1 MNILMLAPEPFFQPR
16 GTPISVYFRLKALS
30 TMGHRVDLVTYHLG
44 EDREFAQVRIL
55 RIPDLFRIKTI
66 KIGPSWAKI
75 PLDSLMLL
83 KTIGRLARGRYDLVF
98 SHEEAAFFGTALARL
113 WRIPHVYDMHS
124 SLPQQLKNFEF
135 TRSRLL
141 TGMFRRLE
149 NYVLKRSAGI
159 IVICP
164 DLLEQVQKAGQ
175 GDKAVLL
182 ENVLDFEYSRRP
194 PEEARS
200 MRSEYADDDEKI
212 VLYAGNFQNYQG
224 IPLLLEAAAQMKE
237 DPVRFLL
244 VGDTPEAV
252 ACMREKATGLGIGDR
267 VAFTGQVPPDRV
279 PEFVEMA
286 DALVSPRISGTN
298 TPLKIYSFLKS
309 GKPVVATDLWTHTQV
324 LDPEIAFLVAP
335 DAESLAAGL
344 RQALFTPEGAARAAR
359 AGEMAARE
367 YTFSRY
373 SEKLSL
379 VLRKATQ
386 EREEGANG

>member
-16 GTPISVYFRLKALS
+16 GTPISVYFRLQALS
-30 TMGHRVDLVTYHLG
+30 ALGHHVDLVTYHLG
-44 EDREFAQVRIL
+44 EDREFPRVRIL

-66 KIGPSWAKI
+66 TIGPSWAKI

-124 SLPQQLKNFEF
+124 SLPQQLENFEF
-135 TRSRLL
+135 THSRILIGL
-141 TGMFRRLE
+141 FRGLE
-149 NYVLKRSAGI
+149 NYVLKHSAGI

-164 DLLEQVQKAGQ
+164 DLLDLVRKTGW

-194 PEEARS
+194 PEEIRS
-200 MRSEYADDDEKI
+200 QRGEYAGDGEKI
-212 VLYAGNFQNYQG
+212 VLYAGNFQAYQG
-224 IPLLLEAAAQMKE
+224 IPLLLEAAERMKE

-252 ACMREKATGLGIGDR
+252 AAMREKAAGLGIGDR
-267 VAFTGQVPPDRV
+267 IFFTGQVPPDRV
-279 PEFVEMA
+279 PEFIEMA

-309 GKPVVATDLWTHTQV
+309 GKPVVATDLWTHSQV
-324 LDPEIAFLVAP
+324 LYPEIAFLVPP

-344 RQALFTPEGAARAAR
+344 RQALFTPEGAVRAAR

-367 YTFSRY
+367 YTFARY

-379 VLRKATQ
+379 VLHKAKGD
-386 EREEGANG
+386 REEGAVE